1 MSFTHHLP
9 LWTSTCRRHEIH
21 TALLKP
27 LVQWPSG
34 PKAEIRLYDC
44 NLFKT
49 VLLVIYVTN
58 LYRKKISLFIPS
70 KDEILV
76 KKTTTSL
83 HEKMTPVDS
92 NFNFLYGRPHWAWPH
107 LPPRP
112 HVSTWAWPL
121 HVDVINEWPLMW
133 PKQPSNMAI
142 FNILTNLAGYC
153 WTPLK
158 VMAGFFAYDQLDCVD
173 HFQRKQN
180 FCFP

>member
-1 MSFTHHLP
+1 MTSTKNQVFDPSLLTTWAGPP
-9 LWTSTCRRHEIH
+9 LWTSTLGRHEIH

-107 LPPRP
+107 LPPP
-112 HVSTWAWPL
+112 STCIHLSLTPTCGRHKW
-121 HVDVINEWPLMW
+121 
-133 PKQPSNMAI
+133 MAPYVTKAA
-142 FNILTNLAGYC
+142 L
-153 WTPLK
+153 
-158 VMAGFFAYDQLDCVD
+158 
-173 HFQRKQN
+173 
-180 FCFP
+180 